1 MVRTNVNVLLNWEKS
16 SVIIKVIVY
25 TPVSAGFVVT
35 IFNCGIP
42 EGYGTKVTKLGVVG
56 SRVYENYLSA
66 FAGVT

>member
-1 MVRTNVNVLLNWEKS
+1 M
-16 SVIIKVIVY
+16 IVY